1 MARYCLVS
9 ILLTQIIFSQHIHP
23 TIKKRQTRAQEEQ
36 NRFRIFLL
44 GQLVKNKVRVLQS
57 NLLLIALFSL
67 SCHHGLFSFS
77 FCFFSFGPSVDRF
90 SIRGGVHTP
99 IRLALLQ
106 SVRRRFSPRSL
117 FGFCLLRIRSG
128 SGMPLSNASRHCR
141 DARLCPK

>member
-1 MARYCLVS
+1 M
-9 ILLTQIIFSQHIHP
+9 
-23 TIKKRQTRAQEEQ
+23 
-36 NRFRIFLL
+36 
-44 GQLVKNKVRVLQS
+44 KNKVGVLQS

-106 SVRRRFSPRSL
+106 SVRRRFSSRSL